1 MDDLL
6 AELERRLARLR
17 EARSGLE
24 LDPSAVALQ
33 GALIRARVEMLE
45 PDLPRLR
52 LPPNVALDRLRSRTP
67 LLHQAPAFVDVG
79 WAAGLFG
86 RLVEVAAEH
95 SAESEALQT
104 ALDEGLLDT
113 ESLFHE
119 AFVQHREHVGH
130 LASEA
135 EVDPDQLFS
144 LAWLAVSPMLAG
156 YARQLQAYLDRG
168 LSAWDRGYCPVC
180 GGWPGFMELVGMARE
195 RWWRCAS
202 CGTRWPALPACTY
215 CLSESPV
222 ALGLEGDPRYAV
234 EACDRCQGYLK
245 TVRAFE
251 PSPTELLPL
260 DDLASV
266 HLDTLA
272 QARGYARPTAPG
284 FPLELSEDI
293 LPVHQL

>member
-1 MDDLL
+1 MEALL

-17 EARSGLE
+17 ETRPE

-33 GALIRARVEMLE
+33 GALIRARLEMLE

-52 LPPNVALDRLRSRTP
+52 LPAGVAFERLQGHTP

-95 SAESEALQT
+95 SAECEALQT
-104 ALDEGLLDT
+104 ALDDGLLDV

-119 AFVQHREHVGH
+119 AFVQHREHVAH

-135 EVDPDQLFS
+135 EVDADQLFS
-144 LAWLAVSPMLAG
+144 LAWLAVSPQLAG
-156 YARQLQAYLDRG
+156 YARQLLPYLERG
-168 LSAWDRGYCPVC
+168 RSVWDRGYCPVC
-180 GGWPGFMELVGMARE
+180 GAWPGFVELAGLARQ
-195 RWWRCAS
+195 RWLRCVT
-202 CGTRWPALPACTY
+202 CGTSWPAPSACAY
-215 CLSESPV
+215 CLSDTPV
-222 ALGLEGDPRYAV
+222 PLGFEGDPRYAI

-245 TVRAFE
+245 TMRAFE
-251 PSPTELLPL
+251 PAPTELLPL

-272 QARGYARPTAPG
+272 HERGYARPLVPG
-284 FPLELSEDI
+284 FPLELTDDVF
-293 LPVHQL
+293 PVHQL